1 MKKGGLGRSGHSK
14 ACPTQALIRRI
25 LYLRQHNATPQT
37 PLCAVRHNNNWKY
50 VTSRL
55 ITATLKVSTAA
66 LPHLNFL
73 PGDVTVRSMRA
84 GGAMALLC
92 GKIDNQTIR
101 LVGRWKSD
109 AMFCYLHAQ
118 ALPLVNN
125 LASVILQHG
134 AFTLLPGQD
143 VPPTALPILHATAP

>member
-1 MKKGGLGRSGHSK
+1 
-14 ACPTQALIRRI
+14 
-25 LYLRQHNATPQT
+25 
-37 PLCAVRHNNNWKY
+37 
-50 VTSRL
+50 
-55 ITATLKVSTAA
+55 
-66 LPHLNFL
+66 
-73 PGDVTVRSMRA
+73 MRA

-92 GKIDNQTIR
+92 GKIDNQTS

-109 AMFCYLHAQ
+109 AMFRYLHAQ

-143 VPPTALPILHATAP
+143 VPPNATQIIADGTQ